1 MSHFAELN
9 ADEIVVNVIVAE
21 QSFIDTLP
29 NKESFV
35 ETRKND
41 KFFKRQYAGIGYTY
55 DRIRD
60 VFIEPK
66 PYTSWTL
73 DANGFWE
80 APTNAPLYDDQLN
93 VLLWDETNKSWSLR
107 VRRNGF

>member
-1 MSHFAELN
+1 MTIFAELGI
-9 ADEIVVNVIVAE
+9 DDVVVNVIVAE
-21 QSFIDTLP
+21 QSIIDDLP
-29 NKESFV
+29 NKESFI

-66 PYTSWTL
+66 PCPSWTL
-73 DANGFWE
+73 NADGFWE
-80 APTNAPLYDDQLN
+80 SPTNAPLYDKQLH
-93 VLLWDETNKSWSLR
+93 VLLWNEIDKTWSLS